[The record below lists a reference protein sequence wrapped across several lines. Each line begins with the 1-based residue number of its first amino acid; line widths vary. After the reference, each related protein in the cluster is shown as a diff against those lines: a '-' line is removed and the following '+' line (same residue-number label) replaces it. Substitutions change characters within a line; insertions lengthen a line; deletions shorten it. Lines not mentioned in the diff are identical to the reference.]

1 MMLMSDA
8 MRELETFRGTGDES
22 ALLRCD
28 ELAGKAASTTV
39 LGWEPVELGNP
50 FVAYGRL
57 SFGDPAAAPLYART
71 VQPLSPGPH
80 PVLLYFHDAQR
91 PVRGY
96 HHMTRFAALGFSVV
110 ALEDRLVGEAALAA
124 ACDAGGEALSGL
136 VLDALRARLACE
148 RWDGVDAGPVV
159 AWGEGLGG
167 TLALAVAA
175 LMEDPMLAGVA
186 ALNPYG
192 EALVHCAS
200 RITAPVL
207 LGTCMMDELA
217 APLMQ
222 AAVLNNV
229 AGEHRRLVYPKYGH
243 ERVNDFED
251 ELLIWLRRF
260 VPHAV

>member
-8 MRELETFRGTGDES
+8 MRELESFRGTGGERE
-22 ALLRCD
+22 LRGYD
-28 ELAGKAASTTV
+28 ELADRAASTTV
-39 LGWEPVELGNP
+39 LGWEPAELGNP

-57 SFGDPAAAPLYART
+57 SFGDPAAEPLHART
-71 VQPLSPGPH
+71 VQPRFPGPH

-110 ALEDRLVGEAALAA
+110 ALENRLVGEAALAA
-124 ACDAGGEALSGL
+124 ARDSGGEALSGL
-136 VLDALRARLACE
+136 VLDALRARIACD
-148 RWDGVDAGPVV
+148 RWDGADAGPVV

-175 LMEDPMLAGVA
+175 FMDTPALDGVA

-192 EALVHCAS
+192 EALVRCAS

-207 LGTCMMDELA
+207 MGTCMMDELA
-217 APLMQ
+217 CPRMQ

-229 AGEHRRLVYPKYGH
+229 AGERRRLVYPKYGH